1 MQLSDRLSKI
11 VSMVTKGLRVAD
23 VGTDHGYVPIAL
35 VRENISSKV
44 IAMDV
49 NKGPLLKAESNVK
62 DAGLSE
68 YIDLRL
74 GDGLEALKP
83 DEADC
88 VVIAGMGGLLMQRI
102 LTDGEEVV
110 NNLQEMVLSPQSDI
124 HVIRRF
130 IENHGFMIKE
140 EAMLIED
147 GKFYTIIKAV
157 KGSTDT
163 YSDIELKFGRY
174 LLMTKDEVLFSY
186 LNKEKKLL
194 TGILDNLKGK
204 ETASSINRVEEI
216 AAELKH
222 IEKALSYYD

>member
-49 NKGPLLKAESNVK
+49 NKGPLLKAESNVN
-62 DAGLSE
+62 DAGLAE

-74 GDGLEALKP
+74 GDGLCALKS

-102 LTDGEEVV
+102 LTDGVEVV
-110 NNLQEMVLSPQSDI
+110 RNLQEMVLSPQSDI
-124 HVIRRF
+124 HEIRRF
-130 IENHGFMIKE
+130 IETHGFMIKE

-147 GKFYTIIKAV
+147 GKYYTIIKAV

-163 YSDIELKFGRY
+163 YSDTELKFGRY
-174 LLMTKDEVLFSY
+174 LLQAKDEVLFSY

-194 TGILDNLKGK
+194 TGILDNLKSK
-204 ETASSINRVEEI
+204 ETLSSINRADEI
-216 AAELKH
+216 ALDLKH
-222 IEKALSYYD
+222 IEVALSYYD

>member
-11 VSMVTKGLRVAD
+11 VSMVTKGLNVAD

-49 NKGPLLKAESNVK
+49 NKGPLIKAESNVK
-62 DAGLSE
+62 EAGLSE

-102 LTDGEEVV
+102 LTEGEDVV
-110 NNLQEMVLSPQSDI
+110 EKLQEMVLSPQSDI
-124 HVIRRF
+124 DVIRRF
-130 IENHGFMIKE
+130 IEDHGFMIRE
-140 EAMLIED
+140 EDMLIED
-147 GKFYTIIKAV
+147 GKYYTIIKAV
-157 KGSTDT
+157 KGSADT
-163 YSDIELKFGRY
+163 YSDIELKFGRC
-174 LLMTKDEVLFSY
+174 LLQAKDDILFSY
-186 LNKEKKLL
+186 LNKQKKLL
-194 TGILDNLKGK
+194 SGILDNLKEKG
-204 ETASSINRVEEI
+204 TASSINRAEEI
-216 AAELKH
+216 ATELKH